1 MTIALPTSPLP
12 QQATPSPVLFGGPV
26 LAGLGG
32 EDQFLNRLGARFQ
45 LDVTTPRLKPEP
57 DGRLWIAA
65 LLKAW
70 MTGERVSFPF
80 PQPGLAIGTPGSAL
94 VDGAAQ
100 TGSTLNLKAMTP
112 GYVVR
117 KGQFF
122 NVVDGG
128 RRYVYESD
136 IDQAVDGAGKL
147 AAAINPMIRVSPADG
162 ATAEFLNPLI
172 EGLLIGEQRS
182 WTHVIARTQ
191 GLKFTI
197 RETR

>member
-12 QQATPSPVLFGGPV
+12 QVASPAPVVFGGPQ
-26 LAGLGG
+26 LAAMGG
-32 EDQFLNRLGARFQ
+32 EDQFINRVGNRFA
-45 LDVTTPRLKPEP
+45 LEVTTPKLVPQP

-80 PQPGLAIGTPGSAL
+80 PQPGLVIGSPGSAQ
-94 VDGAAQ
+94 VDGAGQ
-100 TGSTLNLKAMTP
+100 TGSTLNMKGMTP
-112 GYVVR
+112 GYTVR

-122 NVVDGG
+122 NVITGG
-128 RRYVYESD
+128 RRYLYESD
-136 IDQAVDGAGKL
+136 IDQTVDGLGKL
-147 AAAINPMIRVSPADG
+147 AAAINPMIRVSPANND
-162 ATAEFLNPLI
+162 TVDFNPLI
-172 EGLLIGEQRS
+172 EGLLLGDQRS